1 MEVYC
6 PLLQLFF
13 GPCTSRKAAV
23 YIGLERQWSV
33 VWSQLQLEKPTQWS
47 QPSGWVLWKL
57 GEARGWTRVQPV
69 KAVSEWKEDPASV
82 SVVTVHAY

>member
-1 MEVYC
+1 MVIYLLFCPKCKRKHLDLIRLWFSIAEVYC

-23 YIGLERQWSV
+23 WIGLEQWTV
-33 VWSQLQLEKPTQWS
+33 VWSQLQLEKPTRWS

-57 GEARGWTRVQPV
+57 GDGQE
-69 KAVSEWKEDPASV
+69 
-82 SVVTVHAY
+82 YNL